1 LSVIS
6 SIFSRLYLS
15 ISFPTSRIIFE
26 SYEETIPSNRVR
38 RAKNMPSEK
47 KVALI
52 SGANRGIGFETAR
65 QLGQKGITVVVG
77 ARTQQAAK
85 EAADK
90 LASENI
96 EAYAVTLDVT
106 KDEDR
111 KAAAQFVAEKF
122 GALDILVNNA
132 GVGGEG
138 GLLNA
143 HTVSTTDEELQD
155 VFNTNLFSVVSTT
168 REFLPLLRKSP
179 AGRIVNL
186 SSILGSLTLQ
196 AMSGSPI
203 APMKAFAYNA
213 SKTAL
218 NQLTVHLAD
227 ELKATNI
234 KVNSA
239 HPGWVKTE
247 LGTQHAQIEIA
258 DGAKTT
264 VNLALLG
271 PDGPNGK
278 FIHAGEELPW

>member
-1 LSVIS
+1 
-6 SIFSRLYLS
+6 
-15 ISFPTSRIIFE
+15 
-26 SYEETIPSNRVR
+26 
-38 RAKNMPSEK
+38 MPSEK

-65 QLGQKGITVVVG
+65 QLGQKGITVIVG

-90 LASENI
+90 LVAENI
-96 EAYAVTLDVT
+96 EAYPVTLDVT

-111 KAAAQFVAEKF
+111 KGAARFVAEKF
-122 GALDILVNNA
+122 GTLDILVNNA
-132 GVGGEG
+132 GIGGEG

-143 HTVSTTDEELQD
+143 HTVSTTDAELQN
-155 VFNTNLFSVVSTT
+155 VFNTNLFSVVSIT
-168 REFLPLLRKSP
+168 REFLPLLKKSP

-196 AMSGSPI
+196 AMPNSPI

-247 LGTQHAQIEIA
+247 LGTQHAQLEIV

-264 VNLALLG
+264 VDLALIG
-271 PDGPNGK
+271 PDGPSGK
-278 FIHAGEELPW
+278 FIHLGKELPW